1 MTIKEKINIIES
13 MKNTENFN
21 NEHFSLLY
29 SCLKDESNIVRNRAV
44 NMLSNFQTEDSLE
57 LLINMCDDNDA
68 FVRTEV
74 YDTLSSFA
82 CKRTAKILY
91 NAMQAEKDE
100 VARSYAILSWSKVVK
115 CIYSDYLNNI
125 YFLLELALSE
135 KSERCI
141 LFSYCGA
148 YILGYKKALQKILN
162 FIENNDYTLR
172 YSTANLLS
180 EIIEYEDKDIVISAI
195 KKKLNNEE
203 TIVVRSSMEKLILK
217 LQNMTK

>member
-1 MTIKEKINIIES
+1 MTVKEKINIIES

-29 SCLKDESNIVRNRAV
+29 SYLKDESNIVRNRAV
-44 NMLSNFQTEDSLE
+44 NMLSKFQTEDSLE
-57 LLINMCDDNDA
+57 LLINMCGDNDA

-74 YDTLSSFA
+74 YDTLSSFP
-82 CKRTAKILY
+82 CKHTAKVLY
-91 NAMQAEKDE
+91 NAIQAEKDE

-115 CIYSDYLNNI
+115 RIYPDYFNNI
-125 YFLLELALSE
+125 YFLLELTLSE

-148 YILGYKKALQKILN
+148 YILGYKKVLQKILN

-172 YSTANLLS
+172 YSTVNLLS